1 MSRKD
6 ILTDLDSKP
15 ELYKGQA
22 VHRGM
27 MEGAKAL
34 KEKVFRQLLDLSQ
47 EGFQVILV
55 GHSLGAGTASLLVV
69 LLTEDIPNLTCYAI
83 APPVSAMSLHLP
95 APLLSP
101 SRPSACQCLLTQLL
115 SLSQAV
121 AELSLA
127 VEAQAYIES
136 LVNHDD
142 IVCRM
147 SFANMR
153 GIREELSTLQWGKMM
168 KEDLMA
174 TRTGQMAGYVAGL
187 GVKVSSSG
195 AKAVT

>member
-1 MSRKD
+1 M
-6 ILTDLDSKP
+6 
-15 ELYKGQA
+15 
-22 VHRGM
+22 
-27 MEGAKAL
+27 
-34 KEKVFRQLLDLSQ
+34 
-47 EGFQVILV
+47 
-55 GHSLGAGTASLLVV
+55 
-69 LLTEDIPNLTCYAI
+69 
-83 APPVSAMSLHLP
+83 
-95 APLLSP
+95 
-101 SRPSACQCLLTQLL
+101 
-115 SLSQAV
+115 
-121 AELSLA
+121 A

-153 GIREELSTLQWGKMM
+153 GIREELSTLQWGKLM

-195 AKAVT
+195 AKAVTQASSYTKIATTKLFSKGPVSSVGSITGLAGPKALAEGVKQIGRASCRERV